1 MKLYHNPRCQKSREA
16 LQFLES
22 KKLDF
27 EVIEYMKDPIS
38 PADLEDLLE
47 MLEMPAIE
55 LVRTKEADWKDNFKD
70 KEIEDEEIV
79 LAMIEFPKLMERPI
93 FVNNNKAV
101 VARPADKILEII

>member
-93 FVNNNKAV
+93 FVHNNRAV

>member
-16 LQFLES
+16 LQLLES

-38 PADLEDLLE
+38 PADLEDLLAI
-47 MLEMPAIE
+47 LEMPAIE

-101 VARPADKILEII
+101 VARPADRILEII